1 MRRPILALF
10 IAPTIVAAVQAV
22 AAGSIPTHP
31 QTTSQSAACEA
42 ARLAAW
48 FDAQRQLT
56 DGNVAQ
62 TKPTAEP
69 DECIRSDGHARAAY
83 RIPGDYRIGAALPTH
98 AEQER
103 EPMPSRDIADYP

>member
-1 MRRPILALF
+1 MRRPILALL

-22 AAGSIPTHP
+22 AAGSVPTHAH
-31 QTTSQSAACEA
+31 TTSQSTACEA

-56 DGNVAQ
+56 DGNVDP
-62 TKPTAEP
+62 TKPIPAP
-69 DECIRSDGHARAAY
+69 DECIRSDVRASAAS

-103 EPMPSRDIADYP
+103 EPMPGR